1 MPELV
6 DQYAVFEE
14 VTIAPAPTT
23 YEQIVISA
31 DFAKSALT
39 LAAFPLLTGL
49 YAKRGA
55 NQKSLKPSQLEL
67 KALKQFNTD
76 IETLN
81 EWYSILVPAGFL
93 YTKLTANSFG
103 IISFVWTNMV
113 GLVREDAP
121 SIIKLLE
128 TTGLIGDYVTWI
140 SGITSFS
147 ALSVW
152 IYRHQLRR
160 QKQQKLP
167 VIGIPEVSLALFAA
181 EFVSLVLVPS
191 NPAFS
196 RNAGGPRVY
205 PVR

>member
-1 MPELV
+1 MPKLV

-14 VTIAPAPTT
+14 VRIAPAPTA
-23 YEQIVISA
+23 YEQFAITA
-31 DFAKSALT
+31 DFAKHALT

-55 NQKSLKPSQLEL
+55 NQKSLKASQIEL

-76 IETLN
+76 LETLN
-81 EWYSILVPAGFL
+81 EWYSALIPAGFL
-93 YTKLTANSFG
+93 YTKLTANSLG
-103 IISFVWTNMV
+103 IVSFVWSNMV

-121 SIIKLLE
+121 SILKLLE

-140 SGITSFS
+140 SGITGFS

-152 IYRHQLRR
+152 IYRHQVRR
-160 QKQQKLP
+160 QKEQKLP

-191 NPAFS
+191 NPALN
-196 RNAGGPRVY
+196 RTTGGPRVY

>member
-1 MPELV
+1 MPKLV

-14 VTIAPAPTT
+14 VTIVPTPT
-23 YEQIVISA
+23 AYEQITITA
-31 DFAKSALT
+31 DFAKHALA

-55 NQKSLKPSQLEL
+55 NQKPLKASQIEL
-67 KALKQFNTD
+67 KALKQFNTNL
-76 IETLN
+76 ETLT
-81 EWYSILVPAGFL
+81 EWYSILVPVGFF
-93 YTKLTANSFG
+93 YTKFSANSLG

-140 SGITSFS
+140 SGVTGFS

-152 IYRHQLRR
+152 IYRHQVRR
-160 QKQQKLP
+160 QKEQKLP
-167 VIGIPEVSLALFAA
+167 VIGVPEVSLALFAA
-181 EFVSLVLVPS
+181 EFASLVLVPS
-191 NPAFS
+191 NPAL
-196 RNAGGPRVY
+196 NQHTGGPRVH